1 MATLLLDEVRLWDGA
16 VTQTAVDVLLVDG
29 RVVAVA
35 DEIAAP
41 ADARVIDG
49 AGLTALPGLIDS
61 HVHLSLVPGGAL
73 RGDTPEVQASLL
85 TTHMKAYLACGVT
98 TVLDPAVTF
107 DEWSR
112 IDAALSVGVGPRFLA
127 LGPPVSPVGGYV
139 AVVLP
144 EFPSVADSRGVDAQL
159 DALVAH
165 DAVGVKVTV
174 EPGLVGP
181 IWPLHEEGVREAIRA
196 GAPARHLPVY
206 VHARTPETWAIAI
219 DELDAHAIVHGLDRP
234 HAPTIA
240 KAAAAHVYVMPT
252 LSVLDA
258 MRAAWQPER
267 LHDPGV
273 IRAVP
278 PLELETAADPAQV
291 RRFERFMIT
300 TAMPHAPLKG
310 LIAQVALSEGVV
322 AGKLRKEFAAV
333 KALRDAGVPLV
344 MGSDSGNWPIMPFE
358 FHGPTSVREL
368 ELMVEAGLTPE
379 EALRS
384 ATTTAAAMLGRADLG
399 KVAPGSVGD
408 LVLVRGDPLADV
420 SVLRDPAW
428 VVVGGVADTP
438 AGWMAR

>member
-1 MATLLLDEVRLWDGA
+1 
-16 VTQTAVDVLLVDG
+16 
-29 RVVAVA
+29 
-35 DEIAAP
+35 
-41 ADARVIDG
+41 
-49 AGLTALPGLIDS
+49 
-61 HVHLSLVPGGAL
+61 
-73 RGDTPEVQASLL
+73 
-85 TTHMKAYLACGVT
+85 
-98 TVLDPAVTF
+98 
-107 DEWSR
+107 
-112 IDAALSVGVGPRFLA
+112 
-127 LGPPVSPVGGYV
+127 
-139 AVVLP
+139 
-144 EFPSVADSRGVDAQL
+144 
-159 DALVAH
+159 
-165 DAVGVKVTV
+165 
-174 EPGLVGP
+174 
-181 IWPLHEEGVREAIRA
+181 
-196 GAPARHLPVY
+196 
-206 VHARTPETWAIAI
+206 
-219 DELDAHAIVHGLDRP
+219 
-234 HAPTIA
+234 
-240 KAAAAHVYVMPT
+240 MPT

-358 FHGPTSVREL
+358 FHGPTSIREL

-384 ATTTAAAMLGRADLG
+384 ATTTAAAMLGRDDLG